1 MENDELA
8 KKIIT
13 LQENIKTLKTSQKMG
28 TGTGILIPVYTL
40 NQSFTNLNYQH
51 PTVTLVFT
59 SENTLRPIVTPY
71 VTATHNGSLT
81 DSLVVSYDYSSVGTD
96 VPGYSPNN
104 PLQTL
109 CNIWIQSEYG
119 ISGSANITGMIYA
132 NCRGIMT
139 LAVKTP

>member
-1 MENDELA
+1 MENNELA
-8 KKIIT
+8 KRIIT
-13 LQENIKTLKTSQKMG
+13 LQENIKNLKTSQKMG

-40 NQSFTNLNYQH
+40 NQSFTNLNNQT

-59 SENTLRPIVTPY
+59 SESTLRPIVTPY

-81 DSLVVSYDYSSVGTD
+81 DSLVISYDYSSVNTN
-96 VPGYSPNN
+96 VPGYSPGN

-109 CNIWIQSEYG
+109 CNIWVQSDYG
-119 ISGSANITGMIYA
+119 ISGSVNITGMIYA
-132 NCRGIMT
+132 NCRGTMT

>member
-1 MENDELA
+1 MENNELA
-8 KKIIT
+8 KRIIT

-40 NQSFTNLNYQH
+40 NQSFTTLNYQT

-59 SENTLRPIVTPY
+59 SESTLRPIVTPY

-81 DSLVVSYDYSSVGTD
+81 DSLVVSYDYSSVNTN
-96 VPGYSPNN
+96 VPEYSPNN

-109 CNIWIQSEYG
+109 CNIWVQSDYG
-119 ISGSANITGMIYA
+119 ISGSVNITGMVYA
-132 NCRGIMT
+132 NCRGTMA

>member
-1 MENDELA
+1 MENNELA
-8 KKIIT
+8 KRIIT

-40 NQSFTNLNYQH
+40 NQSFTNLNNQT

-59 SENTLRPIVTPY
+59 SESTLRPIVTPY

-81 DSLVVSYDYSSVGTD
+81 DSLVVSYDYPSVNTN
-96 VPGYSPNN
+96 VPGYSPSN
-104 PLQTL
+104 PLQAL
-109 CNIWIQSEYG
+109 CNIWVQSDYG
-119 ISGSANITGMIYA
+119 ISGSVNITGMIYA
-132 NCRGIMT
+132 NCRGTMT

>member
-1 MENDELA
+1 MENNELA
-8 KKIIT
+8 KRIIT

-40 NQSFTNLNYQH
+40 NQSFTNLNYQT

-59 SENTLRPIVTPY
+59 SESTLRPIVTPY

-81 DSLVVSYDYSSVGTD
+81 DSLVVSYDYSSVNTN

-109 CNIWIQSEYG
+109 CNIWIRSDYG
-119 ISGSANITGMIYA
+119 ISGSVNITGMIYA
-132 NCRGIMT
+132 NCRGTMT

>member
-1 MENDELA
+1 MENNELA
-8 KKIIT
+8 KRIIT

-40 NQSFTNLNYQH
+40 NQSFTNLNYQT

-81 DSLVVSYDYSSVGTD
+81 DSLVVSYDYSSVNTN

-109 CNIWIQSEYG
+109 CNIWVKSDYG
-119 ISGSANITGMIYA
+119 ISGSVNITGMIYA
-132 NCRGIMT
+132 NCRGTMT

>member
-1 MENDELA
+1 MKNNELA
-8 KKIIT
+8 KRIIT

-40 NQSFTNLNYQH
+40 NQSFTNLNNQT

-59 SENTLRPIVTPY
+59 SESTLRPIVTPY
-71 VTATHNGSLT
+71 VAATHNGNLT
-81 DSLVVSYDYSSVGTD
+81 DSLVVSYDYSSVNTN
-96 VPGYSPNN
+96 VPGYSPSN

-109 CNIWIQSEYG
+109 CNIWIKSDYG
-119 ISGSANITGMIYA
+119 ISGSVNITGIIYA
-132 NCRGIMT
+132 NCRGTMT

>member
-1 MENDELA
+1 MENNELA
-8 KKIIT
+8 KRIIT

-40 NQSFTNLNYQH
+40 NQSFTNLNNQT

-59 SENTLRPIVTPY
+59 SESTLRPIVTPY
-71 VTATHNGSLT
+71 VTATHNGNLT
-81 DSLVVSYDYSSVGTD
+81 DSLVVSYDYSSVNTN

-109 CNIWIQSEYG
+109 CNIWIKSDYG
-119 ISGSANITGMIYA
+119 ISGSVNITGMIYA
-132 NCRGIMT
+132 NCRGTMV
-139 LAVKTP
+139 LAIKTP

>member
-1 MENDELA
+1 MENNELA
-8 KKIIT
+8 KRIIT

-40 NQSFTNLNYQH
+40 NQSFTNLNNQT

-59 SENTLRPIVTPY
+59 SESTLRPIVTPY

-81 DSLVVSYDYSSVGTD
+81 DSLVVSYDYPSVNTN

-109 CNIWIQSEYG
+109 CNIWVKSDYG
-119 ISGSANITGMIYA
+119 ISGSVNITGMIYA
-132 NCRGIMT
+132 NCRGTMT

>member
-1 MENDELA
+1 MENNELA
-8 KKIIT
+8 KRIIT

-40 NQSFTNLNYQH
+40 NQSFTNLNNQT

-59 SENTLRPIVTPY
+59 SESTLRPIVTPY

-81 DSLVVSYDYSSVGTD
+81 DSLVVSYDYPSVNTN
-96 VPGYSPNN
+96 VPGYSPSN
-104 PLQTL
+104 PLQAL
-109 CNIWIQSEYG
+109 CNIWVQSDYG
-119 ISGSANITGMIYA
+119 ISGSVNITGMIYA
-132 NCRGIMT
+132 NCRGMMT

>member
-1 MENDELA
+1 MENNELA
-8 KKIIT
+8 KRIIT

-40 NQSFTNLNYQH
+40 NQSFTNLNYQT

-71 VTATHNGSLT
+71 VTATHNGNLT
-81 DSLVVSYDYSSVGTD
+81 DSLVVSYDYSSVNTN

-109 CNIWIQSEYG
+109 CNIWIRSDYG
-119 ISGSANITGMIYA
+119 ISGSVNITGMIYA
-132 NCRGIMT
+132 NCRGTMT

>member
-1 MENDELA
+1 MENNELA
-8 KKIIT
+8 KRIIA
-13 LQENIKTLKTSQKMG
+13 LQENIKNLKTSQKMG

-40 NQSFTNLNYQH
+40 NQSFTNLNNQT

-59 SENTLRPIVTPY
+59 SESTLRPIVTPY

-81 DSLVVSYDYSSVGTD
+81 DSLVISYDYPSVIAN
-96 VPGYSPNN
+96 VPGYSPGN

-109 CNIWIQSEYG
+109 CNIWVQSDYG
-119 ISGSANITGMIYA
+119 ISGSVNITGMIYA
-132 NCRGIMT
+132 NCRGTIT

>member
-1 MENDELA
+1 MENNELA
-8 KKIIT
+8 KRIIT

-40 NQSFTNLNYQH
+40 NQSFTNLNYQT

-81 DSLVVSYDYSSVGTD
+81 DSLVVSYDYPSVNTN

-109 CNIWIQSEYG
+109 CNIWVKSDYG
-119 ISGSANITGMIYA
+119 ISGSVNITGMIYA
-132 NCRGIMT
+132 NCRGTMT